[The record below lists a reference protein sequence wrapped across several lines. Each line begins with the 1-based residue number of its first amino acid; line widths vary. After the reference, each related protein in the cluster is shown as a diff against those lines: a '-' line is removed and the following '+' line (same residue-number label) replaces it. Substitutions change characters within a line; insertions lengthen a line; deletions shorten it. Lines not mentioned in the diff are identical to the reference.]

1 LKEGQAGGASRQPKN
16 QGPLLGIVHSAH
28 NKTKY

>member
-16 QGPLLGIVHSAH
+16 QGPLAIQRER
-28 NKTKY
+28 